1 MSDEKSGI
9 ISINQIVDN
18 LTRALNKY
26 AIATQTQD
34 KNEMKELRK
43 QIRNIIQSYQPENT
57 QDGIFD
63 DIVSLLPEGSMEQLE
78 QVQFNILNDRDDII
92 PINTKNMTFSE
103 KIAKNF
109 LLGKASLKLLYDKS
123 INQFNELLEKSIVK
137 IIPLMSNLPN
147 IPIYNNTLRDFLD
160 QTIEDISQTQSNIN
174 DTCKETK
181 ETLVKNANSVISFI
195 DIIQDTA
202 DQLWSATPPEYK
214 HKIWDF
220 REDYVN
226 DQGEL
231 VDRVQQIRLDRII
244 EYLKQ
249 QGCRRS
255 LSQPVGSYRG
265 IEEKAYKFL
274 APPPLEKTVSAPAT
288 YKNEWLPYG
297 SDTEV
302 ELDTDDDDSDTASEG
317 SEMMEIEYSKKRG
330 RDDDDDIV
338 VYKPPA
344 NKKIVVAKGVGKG
357 VGRGGKTK
365 KNKRKT
371 KNVRKSKKVKR
382 KSRRNTYKRN
392 RRGKKNKTRVKK

>member
-9 ISINQIVDN
+9 MSIDQIVNN
-18 LTRALNKY
+18 LTRALNEY
-26 AIATQTQD
+26 AIATQSQD
-34 KNEMKELRK
+34 KNKMKRLRDK
-43 QIRNIIQSYQPENT
+43 IRNIIQSYQPENT

-63 DIVSLLPEGSMEQLE
+63 DIVSLLPEGAMEQLE
-78 QVQFNILNDRDDII
+78 QVQFNILNDIDEII
-92 PINTKNMTFSE
+92 PINTENMTFSE

-160 QTIEDISQTQSNIN
+160 QTIEDISQTQSIIN

-202 DQLWSATPPEYK
+202 EQLWSATPPGYK
-214 HKIWDF
+214 HKIWEF

-231 VDRVQQIRLDRII
+231 VDRVQQIRLDMII
-244 EYLKQ
+244 EYLKRNSC
-249 QGCRRS
+249 GRKLLS
-255 LSQPVGSYRG
+255 LPVGEKPFMK
-265 IEEKAYKFL
+265 IEEKTYRNL
-274 APPPLEKTVSAPAT
+274 GPKTLSAPAIP

-297 SDTEV
+297 SDTEID
-302 ELDTDDDDSDTASEG
+302 ESDIDDDVSDTASEG
-317 SEMMEIEYSKKRG
+317 SDMMRIDYPDYSKKRG
-330 RDDDDDIV
+330 RDDDDVV
-338 VYKPPA
+338 VYQQPA
-344 NKKIVVAKGVGKG
+344 SKKRA

-365 KNKRKT
+365 KNK
-371 KNVRKSKKVKR
+371 RKSKKVKR
-382 KSRRNTYKRN
+382 KSRRNTYKNKRN